1 MVRRYYPPASLRY
14 LKARLWNLSRPG
26 FWVTAIF
33 LSAIGLV
40 IKEYWIHPDFLT
52 KGQIKQV
59 ATNQPANSL
68 SKEDKAIAAD
78 IDNLP
83 VLYNEA
89 AQTSLPPTVITPKE
103 NTQANNSKS
112 LLDALNSTGQTSASE
127 AKPNSS
133 ADAHSSSAPNLENPF
148 LTQAESL
155 LHVGT
160 SGTNS
165 QLLGANSST
174 SSTVQPG
181 VITPSSTVQPGVAP
195 SSSVQPG
202 VITPSFTV
210 QPGVA
215 SSSVQP
221 GVAPTYP
228 NSSLGSANQ
237 TNSQSLAP
245 ISPSQPPFNQ
255 SINQNQPSLNGLPTT
270 IRQNSFVGQSL
281 PINNLPNQINPQT
294 TGLSGYP
301 INPGSTGTGY
311 PQPAITN
318 PYSTPNSYLRDDQAR
333 YVINQLLNRYTNP
346 GSGQVLPSAVPSTPI
361 VPPATNSAPTYM
373 TPYYNQTPSQ
383 GVVSPSN
390 PTVTNN
396 YTTPSQVPQYNYS
409 SPSQIPGQYT
419 GGNQV
424 NGYRYP

>member
-1 MVRRYYPPASLRY
+1 MPSRYYPPASLRY

-40 IKEYWIHPDFLT
+40 IKEYWTHPDFLT

-59 ATNQPANSL
+59 ASNESDNSL

-83 VLYNEA
+83 VLYNDA

-103 NTQANNSKS
+103 NTPANNSKS
-112 LLDALNSTGQTSASE
+112 LLDALNSTGKTSASE
-127 AKPNSS
+127 AKSNSS
-133 ADAHSSSAPNLENPF
+133 VDAHSSSAPNLENPF

-165 QLLGANSST
+165 QLLGSNSST

-181 VITPSSTVQPGVAP
+181 AITPSSIVQPGVAP
-195 SSSVQPG
+195 SST
-202 VITPSFTV
+202 I

-215 SSSVQP
+215 PSSIVQP

-255 SINQNQPSLNGLPTT
+255 STNQNQPSFNGLPTT

-281 PINNLPNQINPQT
+281 PTNNLPNQINPQT

-318 PYSTPNSYLRDDQAR
+318 PYSTPNSYSRDDQAR

-346 GSGQVLPSAVPSTPI
+346 GSGQVLPSAVPSTPV

-373 TPYYNQTPSQ
+373 TPYYYNQTPSQ

-390 PTVTNN
+390 PTGTSN
-396 YTTPSQVPQYNYS
+396 YTTPGQVPQYNYS

-419 GGNQV
+419 GGSQV

>member
-1 MVRRYYPPASLRY
+1 MQRRSYPPASLRY

-33 LSAIGLV
+33 LSAIGLT
-40 IKEYWIHPDFLT
+40 IKEYWTHPDFLT
-52 KGQIKQV
+52 KVQNKQV
-59 ATNQPANSL
+59 ASNQPANSL

-83 VLYNEA
+83 VLYNDAE
-89 AQTSLPPTVITPKE
+89 QTSLPPTVITPKE

-127 AKPNSS
+127 GKSNSS
-133 ADAHSSSAPNLENPF
+133 VEAHSSSAPNLENPF
-148 LTQAESL
+148 LTQAETL
-155 LHVGT
+155 LQVGT

-165 QLLGANSST
+165 QLSGSNSST

-181 VITPSSTVQPGVAP
+181 V
-195 SSSVQPG
+195 
-202 VITPSFTV
+202 
-210 QPGVA
+210 A
-215 SSSVQP
+215 S
-221 GVAPTYP
+221 AYP

-237 TNSQSLAP
+237 TNSQSIAP

-255 SINQNQPSLNGLPTT
+255 SSNQNQPSLNGIPTI
-270 IRQNSFVGQSL
+270 IRQNSLVGQSL
-281 PINNLPNQINPQT
+281 PTNNLPNQINPQT
-294 TGLSGYP
+294 NGLTGYP
-301 INPGSTGTGY
+301 INSGSTGTGY

-318 PYSTPNSYLRDDQAR
+318 PYSTPNSYSRDDQAR

-346 GSGQVLPSAVPSTPI
+346 GSGQVLPNAVPSTPI
-361 VPPATNSAPTYM
+361 VPPVTNSAPTYM
-373 TPYYNQTPSQ
+373 TPYYYNQTPSQ

-390 PTVTNN
+390 PTGTSN
-396 YTTPSQVPQYNYS
+396 YTTPGQVPQYNYS
-409 SPSQIPGQYT
+409 SPSQIPGQYS